1 VWQSSQLAHS
11 IALQVTDEQSA
22 HQQVSAIL
30 SQLQQQKKTRKMQRE
45 KTLTNAIK
53 NREVSSSRI

>member
-11 IALQVTDEQSA
+11 TALQVTAEQSA

-30 SQLQQQKKTRKMQRE
+30 SQLQIVAAE
-45 KTLTNAIK
+45 KD
-53 NREVSSSRI
+53 